1 MINTTKTEYLNFLTN
16 LQKNFGDKYEIS
28 TEKIFNRISILI
40 DNPKTH
46 RPIGFYKLLKIDE
59 NTYDLLGFKPFKKP
73 NWQHNNETLKLR
85 TLVKTQRPFLLPT
98 ILYNSRRKRRKE
110 PCQNTINWLKKLPH
124 YSLESR
130 LLPHQS
136 SRQQQLTRTHP
147 CVT

>member
-16 LQKNFGDKYEIS
+16 LQKNFGNEYEIS

-40 DNPKTH
+40 ENPKTH

-59 NTYDLLGFKPFKKP
+59 NTYDLLGFKPFKNQ

-98 ILYNSRRKRRKE
+98 ILYNSRRKRRKKRAKI
-110 PCQNTINWLKKLPH
+110 PKINKKSCRITHWNYACYRTIYRVHN
-124 YSLESR
+124 
-130 LLPHQS
+130 S
-136 SRQQQLTRTHP
+136 SRGYILT
-147 CVT
+147 